1 MDEIKGFH
9 VAGARMNKGKL
20 AGKRALVTGSGTGIG
35 REVALEFARQGADVV
50 LHYSHSASGAASAAS
65 EIKSMG
71 RQVTAFKAD
80 FDSVDEVVRLAE
92 QAIAFLGGIDCLVN
106 NAGITFNK
114 PFLDVTREQF
124 NTMYHVNIRAQFFL
138 TQQVVQDMLGHG
150 GGAVCNITSI
160 HGLQGAPE
168 HSVYAG
174 TKGAI
179 IAYTRALAVELAH
192 KGIRINAIAPGWVT
206 VENYYKVL
214 PGFNENDAREA
225 AKTMV
230 PVGRSG
236 TPLDVARLAVF
247 LCSED
252 AGYLVGQTIVADG
265 GTTSLMSLISDF
277 RNPSSARFGLG
288 YLPGV

>member
-1 MDEIKGFH
+1 
-9 VAGARMNKGKL
+9 
-20 AGKRALVTGSGTGIG
+20 
-35 REVALEFARQGADVV
+35 
-50 LHYSHSASGAASAAS
+50 
-65 EIKSMG
+65 
-71 RQVTAFKAD
+71 
-80 FDSVDEVVRLAE
+80 
-92 QAIAFLGGIDCLVN
+92 
-106 NAGITFNK
+106 
-114 PFLDVTREQF
+114 
-124 NTMYHVNIRAQFFL
+124 VNIRAQFFL
-138 TQQVVQDMLGHG
+138 TQQVVKDMLSHG
-150 GGAVCNITSI
+150 GGVICNITSI

-225 AKTMV
+225 AKKMV

-277 RNPSSARFGLG
+277 RNPSTARFGLG